1 VLLSANVGF
10 LAIQSIDRNGSPDRT
25 FAQITSY
32 ISAMLSLVIY
42 LVAQILK
49 RHHRYYFHAQAE
61 DGVSLSRV
69 QNVSAVMLTADVSVA
84 EVHRPSEPISNRDCL
99 QPPHCVV
106 SLEVSLLLPS
116 YLCCPLICFC
126 SHYSTSMLT
135 FLAALIYVFFAETS
149 VATRAALGV
158 VFGFLIVAV
167 GLLLYLEREGT
178 VSNEALFSQPWQLF
192 LKWVQDTFSRQAK
205 ENSNADTREGK
216 GEGSSRGRVARLVA
230 AFRNVPWRSQPQAHV
245 SFVTASSSTV

>member
-99 QPPHCVV
+99 QPPHRVV

-126 SHYSTSMLT
+126 SHYTPPACSRSLPHLFTSSSPKQALRQGPHLVLSLASLSSPSACCSTSSAKAPSLMKPY
-135 FLAALIYVFFAETS
+135 FLN
-149 VATRAALGV
+149 LG
-158 VFGFLIVAV
+158 
-167 GLLLYLEREGT
+167 
-178 VSNEALFSQPWQLF
+178 SCS
-192 LKWVQDTFSRQAK
+192 
-205 ENSNADTREGK
+205 
-216 GEGSSRGRVARLVA
+216 
-230 AFRNVPWRSQPQAHV
+230 
-245 SFVTASSSTV
+245 